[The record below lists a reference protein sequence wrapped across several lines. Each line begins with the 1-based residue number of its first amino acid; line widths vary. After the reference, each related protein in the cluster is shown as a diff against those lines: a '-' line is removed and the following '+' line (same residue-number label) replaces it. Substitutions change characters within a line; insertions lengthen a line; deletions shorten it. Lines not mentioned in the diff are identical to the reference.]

1 MGWLGK
7 VIGGT
12 FGFMFGGPLGLVA
25 GATFGHMFDSSGSAS
40 RSGGQ
45 QQAFWNT
52 GAAGAQGRI
61 NTQEQTQMVFFVG
74 AFSMLA
80 KIASVD
86 GTVSQAERRKVE
98 EFIVNDLRLQGQ
110 AKDAAVR
117 IFDTAQRSEGTFD
130 QFAHQFY
137 DEFKMNRQML
147 TVMIDIMYRV
157 SYADGSMIEA
167 EEALIDR
174 AGSIFHFQRSVMDS
188 MRGRYGAKKSSSRS
202 YSVLGLESSASDDEV
217 KKAYRKMV
225 NEYHPDKIASK
236 GLPEEFTKFAS
247 EKFREIQDAYDEIR
261 KSRGL

>member
-25 GATFGHMFDSSGSAS
+25 GATFGHMFDSSGNTAKANE
-40 RSGGQ
+40 Q
-45 QQAFWNT
+45 QTFWNP
-52 GAAGAQGRI
+52 GAAGSQGRI
-61 NTQEQTQMVFFVG
+61 NSQEQSQMVFFVG

-80 KIASVD
+80 KIASAD
-86 GTVSQAERRKVE
+86 GTISQAERRKVD
-98 EFIVNDLRLQGQ
+98 EFIMNDLRLQGQ
-110 AKDAAVR
+110 SKDAAVR
-117 IFDTAQRSEGTFD
+117 IFETAGQSEGTFD

-137 DEFKMNRQML
+137 DVFKANRQML

-157 SYADGSMIEA
+157 SYADGSMIAA

-188 MRGRYGAKKSSSRS
+188 IRVRYGAKKSSSRS
-202 YSVLGLESSASDDEV
+202 YSVLGLEASASDDEV
-217 KKAYRKMV
+217 KKAYRKMA
-225 NEYHPDKIASK
+225 NEYHPDKISSK

-247 EKFREIQDAYDEIR
+247 EKFREIQAAYDEI
-261 KSRGL
+261 KTSRGL